1 MYPCI
6 NYDTDTIYQKGT
18 NMPTSKPSIPKNR
31 ATVTASM
38 VAKILYLA
46 KTESPITEEAI
57 QLVAKFA
64 PLQAKIDN
72 AGLTPA
78 YITTPAISK
87 LESLGGI
94 DTTVKDDSYT
104 LAGHDYPTKEL
115 YWEACYKLYS
125 SNPELCNLSTISS
138 AREHMYLNDL
148 MSEEEVNEFEA
159 GAV

>member
-1 MYPCI
+1 MLPVNTTPNPKPKI
-6 NYDTDTIYQKGT
+6 
-18 NMPTSKPSIPKNR
+18 PTYR

-46 KTESPITEEAI
+46 KTESPLTEESI

-72 AGLTPA
+72 AGLAVAYTVTP
-78 YITTPAISK
+78 PMSK
-87 LESLGGI
+87 LESLGGTESS
-94 DTTVKDDSYT
+94 DHLTSSYT
-104 LAGHDYPTKEL
+104 LAGHDYIIKEL
-115 YWEACYKLYS
+115 YWEACYKLYTES
-125 SNPELCNLSTISS
+125 PELCNMTTISS

-148 MSEEEVNEFEA
+148 MSDEEIAEFEA